1 MLRKYRVYLLAL
13 VVALQTAALAGMVAV
28 KHRTLLTG
36 TPILLKTEPVDP
48 RSLFRGDYVVLN
60 YAIGSLDYA
69 ALEGDNAFERHDEVY
84 VELRQG
90 ETYWEPVSIHRD
102 MPAHGPESVVIRG
115 TVQYSGA
122 WIGGENRDGINVR
135 YGIESYFVPEGE
147 GREIELPR
155 NEGKVAILVA
165 VDGGGAAAIKAVL
178 IDGIVR
184 YEEKLF

>member
-1 MLRKYRVYLLAL
+1 MKTYRIPLLAL
-13 VVALQTAALAGMVAV
+13 VVALQTAALVGMVAI
-28 KHRTLLTG
+28 KHRTLITG
-36 TPILLKTEPVDP
+36 APVLLKTEPVDP

-60 YAIGSLDYA
+60 YAIGSLDYG
-69 ALEGDNAFERHDEVY
+69 ALEGDNAFRRHDDVY
-84 VELRQG
+84 VVLRRG
-90 ETYWEPVSIHRD
+90 DAYWEPVSIHHE

-115 TVQYSGA
+115 EVQYPGV
-122 WIGGENRDGINVR
+122 WIDGENRDGINVH

-178 IDGIVR
+178 VDGMVR
-184 YEEKLF
+184 YQEKLF

>member
-1 MLRKYRVYLLAL
+1 MMKKYRLHLLAL
-13 VVALQTAALAGMVAV
+13 VVALQTAALVGMVAV
-28 KHRTLLTG
+28 KHRTLITG

-69 ALEGDNAFERHDEVY
+69 ALDGDNAFERHDAVF
-84 VELRQG
+84 VVLRQG
-90 ETYWEPVSIHRD
+90 EHYWEPVSVHHE
-102 MPAHGPESVVIRG
+102 MPAPEPESVVIRG
-115 TVQYSGA
+115 EVQYSGV

-165 VDGGGAAAIKAVL
+165 VDGGAAAIKAVL
-178 IDGIVR
+178 IDGVVR